1 MSIDDGSEASGIPS
15 RRRTDRPSLRSETR
29 QAWPDH
35 HDLGFDAG
43 VPGAMPTVI
52 ARVTGGDDV
61 SAAADDTVV
70 RAMPGVVA
78 IVRVPSG
85 IAVVADS
92 FDHALRAKERLQALR
107 GASALEYVSDAE
119 ARLRLTEAV
128 PPFVLPPML
137 TKYIDVAYEFPQLG
151 ADPLEVHTA
160 IADVRDGR
168 ADVWLAAQ
176 APPIAA
182 HTIGRAVGLPPDAVM
197 LHVMRGGGSLGRP
210 FFEPGVEAAQI
221 SHAVGRP
228 VKLLWT
234 HDDARHGRFRPATF
248 HRVRV
253 TWALGEMLTLE
264 HRMSVAATV
273 TGPLDERVPYE
284 IGEVTESLV
293 GVPLRGAAG
302 ALGSL
307 VSATFAAANEMVID
321 EVARQ
326 LGRDPVAFRRSML
339 TSARLRAVLDALVRM
354 GGWGRPMRSG
364 YAQGVA
370 VHEVN
375 GSTVACLVEVDNTG
389 VEPRATKVVMAAD
402 VGRCNNPI
410 GAEAQLQGAAVD
422 AISVMYRPSDQFVD
436 ESWREDNYTD
446 FLWGRMRH
454 NPPAVEVHVLAST
467 GEPGSVVDLGFPA
480 AAAAAANAL
489 ARAPGAPSRRMTL
502 SQRGYQA

>member
-1 MSIDDGSEASGIPS
+1 MSIDDGSEASGIPA
-15 RRRTDRPSLRSETR
+15 RRRTDRPSLRADSR
-29 QAWPDH
+29 RAWPDH
-35 HDLGFDAG
+35 VDLGFDAG
-43 VPGAMPTVI
+43 VPGALATVI
-52 ARVTGGDDV
+52 ARMSPDHGQ
-61 SAAADDTVV
+61 SAEVADTEV

-92 FDHALRAKERLQALR
+92 FDHALRAQERLHASR
-107 GASALEYVSDAE
+107 GAGALAYESDAD
-119 ARLRLTEAV
+119 ARRRLAEAV

-137 TKYIDVAYEFPQLG
+137 TKYIDAAYEFPHFG
-151 ADPLEVHTA
+151 ETALEVHTA
-160 IADVRDGR
+160 IADVRDDR

-176 APPIAA
+176 APAIAA
-182 HTIGRAVGLPPDAVM
+182 HTIGLAVGLRPEAVA

-221 SHAVGRP
+221 SRAVGRP

-234 HDDARHGRFRPATF
+234 HDDARHGRSRPATF
-248 HRVRV
+248 HRLRV

-264 HRMSVAATV
+264 HRMSVAGAV
-273 TGPLDERVPYE
+273 SGPLDERVPYE
-284 IGEVTESLV
+284 IGEVTESLI
-293 GVPLRGAAG
+293 GVPIRVAAG
-302 ALGSL
+302 GRGSL
-307 VSATFAAANEMVID
+307 VPSTFAAANEMVID

-326 LGRDPVAFRRSML
+326 LGRDPVAFRRSTL
-339 TSARLRAVLDALVRM
+339 TSARLRAVLDALATM

-364 YAQGVA
+364 HAQGIA
-370 VHEVN
+370 VHEAN
-375 GSTVACLVEVDNTG
+375 GSTVACLVEVDNNG
-389 VEPRATKVVMAAD
+389 VEPRATRVVMAAD

-422 AISVMYRPSDQFVD
+422 AVSVVYRPSDQFVD
-436 ESWREDNYTD
+436 ESWREDSYTD

-489 ARAPGAPSRRMTL
+489 ARAPGAPSRRITL
-502 SQRGYQA
+502 GQRA